1 MGYPVTGAEGWI
13 DATAAQADL
22 LYHFGTALRQS
33 PDGSVMTL
41 NGSAIDITEATGSA
55 AAFSSHMGG
64 LIDASVTYSALFP
77 KTTVRLGV
85 GGLITFASG
94 TTYNVQR
101 YQIDIDYG
109 EIDITPIS
117 GTADTYRRYMPQGI
131 GTWRGS
137 YTTLQESSA
146 APSIPVVGDNA
157 AAATFKLAEVGGS
170 DPSLAG
176 NILVSNLVQTV
187 RMRDKVENVYTFS
200 GSGNITQANG
210 GIFAASG
217 TIAAPIWDANSDGT
231 PDNIITFKTAS
242 GRLWTGPAFWS
253 SVSIVSEP
261 SQPVKVTG
269 RLRFAGALTAAG

>member
-13 DATAAQADL
+13 DATAAASDL
-22 LYHFGTALRQS
+22 LYHFGTATRQS
-33 PDGSVMTL
+33 PDGSVLTI
-41 NGSAIDITEATGSA
+41 NGSAIDITEATGTA
-55 AAFSSHMGG
+55 AAFASHMGG
-64 LIDASVTYSALFP
+64 LLDVSVTYSCLFP

-101 YQIDIDYG
+101 YQIDIEYG
-109 EIDITPIS
+109 EVDITPIS

-131 GTWRGS
+131 GMWRGS
-137 YTTLQESSA
+137 FTTLQDSA
-146 APSIPVVGDNA
+146 TAPTLPVVGDNA

-176 NILVSNLVQTV
+176 NILVSNYVQTV
-187 RMRDKVENVYTFS
+187 RMRDKVENQYTFS

-210 GIFAASG
+210 GMFASSG

-242 GRLWTGPAFWS
+242 GRLWTGPAFWT